1 MAPDR
6 EPPTGMQTS
15 RGFTLIEVL
24 LVVLLIGVVSGLVLM
39 AASPSD
45 PARLVVGEADRL
57 EEAISLAQDTAVSD
71 NIQFGLIAT
80 DEGYDFLEYDDASRQ
95 WLPSRNEAFSSYKL
109 PEEIS
114 LTITPAENRAG
125 GPQQNGQVPL
135 RDNGKKDA
143 LKPQVLLLSS
153 GESTAARLS
162 IGADKVPPEILSLD
176 DIGNLKRNPD
186 EEAGNKP

>member
-1 MAPDR
+1 M
-6 EPPTGMQTS
+6 TS

-45 PARLVVGEADRL
+45 PARLVVSEADRL

-71 NIQFGLIAT
+71 NVQLGLMAT
-80 DEGYDFLEYDDASRQ
+80 DEGYSFLEYDDASRQ
-95 WLPSRNEAFSSYKL
+95 WLPSRNEAFTPYKL

-114 LTITPAENRAG
+114 LTISAAEAKPGGSPSQPSAIPLQDNNR
-125 GPQQNGQVPL
+125 
-135 RDNGKKDA
+135 KDSP
-143 LKPQVLLLSS
+143 KPQVLLLSS

-162 IGADKVPPEILSLD
+162 ITAEKVPPEILALD
-176 DIGNLKRNPD
+176 DIGNLLRNP
-186 EEAGNKP
+186 ETKPEAGP